1 MVKQI
6 SKEQICKYN
15 EINDENLFL
24 NYLLISRKQF
34 AILFIF
40 VSTLNNVIAGNIKKF
55 NVLF

>member
-24 NYLLISRKQF
+24 NYLLISRKRF

-40 VSTLNNVIAGNIKKF
+40 VSTLNNVMAGNIKKF